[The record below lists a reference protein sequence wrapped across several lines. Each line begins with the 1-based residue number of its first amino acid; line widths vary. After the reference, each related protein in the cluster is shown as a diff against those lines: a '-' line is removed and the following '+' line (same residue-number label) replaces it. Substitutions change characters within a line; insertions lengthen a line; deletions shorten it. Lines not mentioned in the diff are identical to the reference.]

1 MLLHCSNVFMHSII
15 FKELTMQGA
24 EITNIY
30 RYNR

>member
-1 MLLHCSNVFMHSII
+1 MHSII
-15 FKELTMQGA
+15 FKELTMQEV

>member
-1 MLLHCSNVFMHSII
+1 MHSII